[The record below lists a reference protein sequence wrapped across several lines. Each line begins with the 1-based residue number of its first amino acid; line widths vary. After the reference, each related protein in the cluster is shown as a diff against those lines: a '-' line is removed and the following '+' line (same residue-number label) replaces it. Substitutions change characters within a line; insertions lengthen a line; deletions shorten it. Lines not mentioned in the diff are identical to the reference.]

1 MSQTKQ
7 ARGDSARNQSCIG
20 DRMEKKPWEKVLLW
34 PDETSSSIP
43 TAAKYSFC
51 LFWRLTEYLCLK
63 RLLQHQSGFSSSDT
77 GSHVKLA
84 QETLSDCSGL
94 LTQYVRKHVA
104 NTDYNESQ
112 LNSAHSNTGLSDL
125 KLHLICH
132 ALSYQSFAL
141 IKIVKLY
148 NKKCCV
154 LFWIFLHC
162 LLFFED
168 FFHPQ
173 ISGTFLF
180 YFILFYFI
188 LFYFILFCCFIINH
202 MKRDTWFE
210 EMQ

>member
-7 ARGDSARNQSCIG
+7 ARGNSSKEPKLHRWQNG
-20 DRMEKKPWEKVLLW
+20 DKNLGRKQALSGLSSPLSRRH
-34 PDETSSSIP
+34 SSSIP

-63 RLLQHQSGFSSSDT
+63 QLLRSQHQSGFSSSDT

-125 KLHLICH
+125 KLHPICH
-132 ALSYQSFAL
+132 ALSYQSFTL

-148 NKKCCV
+148 NKKCYV
-154 LFWIFLHC
+154 LFLIFLLH
-162 LLFFED
+162 
-168 FFHPQ
+168 
-173 ISGTFLF
+173 S
-180 YFILFYFI
+180 
-188 LFYFILFCCFIINH
+188 
-202 MKRDTWFE
+202 
-210 EMQ
+210 